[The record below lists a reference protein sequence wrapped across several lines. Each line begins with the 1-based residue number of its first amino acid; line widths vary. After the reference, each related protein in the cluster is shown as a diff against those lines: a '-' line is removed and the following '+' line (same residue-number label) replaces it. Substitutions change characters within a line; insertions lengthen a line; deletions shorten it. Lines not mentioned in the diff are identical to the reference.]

1 MYPLTA
7 AVTILITLVA
17 GTAAVWARRADPSKR
32 HHRMTT
38 IIGLFFAVVALVSI
52 ADLHHRITV
61 YIAATQPRDAAQEQ
75 CARDTL
81 SALRSW
87 VQARLASE
95 DEYRA
100 RDNAL
105 RPFFDAIG
113 RGQPVTPEMTTAVVA
128 TLDRAETA
136 RSALERVVAEHP
148 LPECDL

>member
-75 CARDTL
+75 CALDTID
-81 SALRSW
+81 ALRW
-87 VQARLASE
+87 WAQAAV
-95 DEYRA
+95 A
-100 RDNAL
+100 RDRAL
-105 RPFFDAIG
+105 RALFGAEVVG
-113 RGQPVTPEMTTAVVA
+113 RPVTPEMTTAVVDA
-128 TLDRAETA
+128 LDN
-136 RSALERVVAEHP
+136 LGRVIREYP
-148 LPECDL
+148 LPNCDLG